1 MNLAT
6 IMHVDMDAF
15 YASVEMAREP
25 SLRSVPMYVGGE
37 GRGVVLSANYPAR
50 AHGISGGMPVG
61 RARRLCPDAVAV
73 PPDFETYTDVS
84 AGIMALL
91 RTVTDRVE
99 VASVDEAYLDVSGAV
114 RRCGPPREIG
124 ELLRAMIH
132 DEQGV
137 DASVGIGMNR
147 LVAKIAS
154 GRAKPDGLVEVG
166 SDQTTAFLH
175 PLAVEALWGVGEV
188 TARRL
193 RELGLT
199 TVADLAH
206 TPVETLTRAF
216 GPHQGQWLH
225 RISWGIDSRVVRA
238 SVQEHSVGAQTT
250 LSADTDDER
259 VVRAEVLRMTARA
272 ASRMRAAGM
281 CGRGVTLSLRFADFT
296 TITRSAALPT
306 PTDVTDEIHEVV
318 KGLWEA
324 LRLQRARIR
333 RVGVRIDRLV
343 LAREAFSQ
351 PMLGAPDKGMR
362 EAERAADEAVARFG
376 PDAVKRGT
384 LAGRCSDRAAGRTG
398 RGPEQCLL
406 DHPGQPVQP
415 TTPRT
420 MA

>member
-1 MNLAT
+1 MNRAT

-15 YASVEMAREP
+15 YASVEMARDP
-25 SLRSVPMYVGGE
+25 ALRTVPMYVGGE

-50 AHGISGGMPVG
+50 AYGISGGMPVG

-73 PPDFETYTDVS
+73 RPDFETYTDVS

-99 VASVDEAYLDVSGAV
+99 VASIDEAYLDVSAAV

-154 GRAKPDGLVEVG
+154 GRAKPDGLVEVAP
-166 SDQTTAFLH
+166 DQTTAFLH
-175 PLAVEALWGVGEV
+175 PLGVEALWGVGEV

-193 RELGLT
+193 RELGLV

-216 GPHQGQWLH
+216 GPHQGAWLH
-225 RISWGIDSRVVRA
+225 RISWGIDSRVVRPT
-238 SVQEHSVGAQTT
+238 VQEHSVGAQTT
-250 LSADTDDER
+250 LATDTDDER

-272 ASRMRAAGM
+272 ASRMRAVGM

-343 LAREAFSQ
+343 RPDQAFSQ

-362 EAERAADEAVARFG
+362 EAERAADEAIARFG

-384 LAGRCSDRAAGRTG
+384 LAGRRPGARRDGARRD
-398 RGPEQCLL
+398 PEHWAVVEP
-406 DHPGQPVQP
+406 DA
-415 TTPRT
+415 R
-420 MA
+420 